1 MSHEKGILRQ
11 RLTVTAG
18 DSVDGALMAEISV
31 WVKPGS
37 RKGPQV
43 RADGENGHGAL
54 LTVFVRERAVDG
66 KANLAVIAVLADYF
80 QVPKSEIE
88 VLHGRNSRLK
98 RIRVHNTA

>member
-1 MSHEKGILRQ
+1 
-11 RLTVTAG
+11 
-18 DSVDGALMAEISV
+18 MAEISV

-80 QVPKSEIE
+80 
-88 VLHGRNSRLK
+88 
-98 RIRVHNTA
+98 